1 MDISVYYISVY
12 DKGYYKVWRGRGV
25 GKGQISYV
33 FFRASSSKDHNIA
46 YSCESFLNL
55 ALLECLELPDT
66 GMVN

>member
-25 GKGQISYV
+25 GKEQISYV
-33 FFRASSSKDHNIA
+33 FFGAPSSKDHNIMF
-46 YSCESFLNL
+46 SCESSLNL